1 MDLYQELDVPRDAT
15 SELIKQHYR
24 SLAQQH
30 HPDKGG
36 DEERFKAIKKAY
48 EILIDPDKR
57 RLYDE
62 VGEITPGFS
71 LRSEAIGEL
80 SECLKGVLPN
90 INLHTESL
98 VKRMRDAVLQKRMHH
113 LTEVNNQTRYITNLK
128 LAISRTR
135 KQSEGDNMIVS
146 FLEQS
151 LTLRNTDLAKA
162 TRGLEVSDE
171 MLNILE
177 DYVYDL

>member
-80 SECLKGVLPN
+80 SECLKGILPN

-113 LTEVNNQTRYITNLK
+113 LTKHFVWNSFKFINDQNNRWGKGLH
-128 LAISRTR
+128 
-135 KQSEGDNMIVS
+135 
-146 FLEQS
+146 FLEEE
-151 LTLRNTDLAKA
+151 RE
-162 TRGLEVSDE
+162 LELIGDR
-171 MLNILE
+171 LI
-177 DYVYDL
+177 DYDLPFV